1 MSDKPVKSRR
11 RGIYLLPNLFTTAG
25 LFAGFYAIIQA
36 MNDNFVHAAVAIF
49 IALLMDG
56 MDGRIARWTH
66 TESDFGA
73 EYDSLADMVSF
84 GLAPALVMYSW
95 ALSDL
100 GKLGSL
106 TAFLFAVCAALRLA
120 RFNTQLGSVDKKFF
134 RGLPSPAAAAFIGSL
149 VWVMQSYANRGMIP
163 DPSMLNAIAVI
174 ATLAAGG
181 LMVSNTRYHSFK
193 ELNLKGRVSF
203 VSILAVPLVIV
214 LIMMNPPLVLFLILL
229 VYLVSGPAGSLVTWF
244 RDAPGKDAKNDSL
257 KNNPPGK

>member
-1 MSDKPVKSRR
+1 MNEKPIKSRR

-25 LFAGFYAIIQA
+25 LFAGFYAIVQA
-36 MNDNFVHAAVAIF
+36 MNDNFIHAAIAIF

-84 GLAPALVMYSW
+84 GLAPALVIYSW

-120 RFNTQLGSVDKKFF
+120 RFNTQHGVTDKRFF
-134 RGLPSPAAAAFIGSL
+134 RGLPSPAAAVFVGSL
-149 VWVMQSYANRGMIP
+149 VWVLQSYMNQGVVFDTALL
-163 DPSMLNAIAVI
+163 DAVAII
-174 ATLAAGG
+174 ATLLAGG
-181 LMVSNTRYHSFK
+181 LMVSNIHYHSFK

-203 VSILAVPLVIV
+203 VSILGVPLVIV
-214 LIMMNPPLVLFLILL
+214 LIMLNPPLVLFLMLL
-229 VYLVSGPAGSLVTWF
+229 VYVLSGPSELLVRWF
-244 RDAPGKDAKNDSL
+244 RDTPGKDARNNSKNL
-257 KNNPPGK
+257 